1 MLSDPDIVGQVIDY
15 QTLRV
20 AVAVAPYL
28 WLDAILADER
38 VVLGNAAVIMNPIH
52 RAVVV
57 GEILCWVRCQVTAGR
72 CLAITGCNEQVTV
85 RIEGKATSVMSIA
98 L

>member
-1 MLSDPDIVGQVIDY
+1 MLSDPDIAGRVIDY

-28 WLDAILADER
+28 WLGAFSADKR
-38 VVLGNAAVIMNPIH
+38 VVLGNATVVVNPIH
-52 RAVVV
+52 RTVVV
-57 GEILCWVRCQVTAGR
+57 GEVLCWVRCQVTAGR
-72 CLAITGCNEQVTV
+72 CLPIAGCDEQVTV
-85 RIEGKATSVMSIA
+85 GIEGKATSVMSIA